1 MTTMQ
6 SQYVTYKKFPDA
18 REAKA
23 LQQFLIENGIECL
36 FVDTSPRMGSA
47 MMGDL
52 NKEYEVQLKPEQFE
66 AADKL
71 LESYAESMMGRL
83 PEDYYLLSFTDE
95 ELYEVV
101 LKHDE
106 WSEFDYVLARK
117 LLAERGKIIDEAEI
131 KHLRQKR
138 MQDLARPETR
148 QTGWIIAGYSMAFLG
163 GLGGII
169 TGYVLLTAKKTL
181 PNGQVVPTYSPVDR
195 MHGKM
200 ILVLGIIIIPLYI
213 VVRILLHP

>member
-1 MTTMQ
+1 MKP
-6 SQYVTYKKFPDA
+6 QYVTYKKFPDA

-36 FVDTSPRMGSA
+36 FADTSPGIGSA
-47 MMGDL
+47 MTGDYG
-52 NKEYEVQLKPEQFE
+52 KEYEVQLKPEQFE

-71 LESYAESMMGRL
+71 LESYAESMMGSL

-117 LLAERGKIIDEAEI
+117 LLAERGKPVDESLI
-131 KHLRQKR
+131 KGLRKQR
-138 MQDLARPETR
+138 MEDLAKPEGN
-148 QTGWIIAGYSMAFLG
+148 QHAWIIVGYVLSLLG
-163 GLGGII
+163 GLFGII
-169 TGYVLLTAKKTL
+169 TGYVLWTSRKTL
-181 PNGQVVPTYSPVDR
+181 PDGNVVPTYSEGDR
-195 MHGKM
+195 AHGKIILILSVIM
-200 ILVLGIIIIPLYI
+200 IVIYTTFYTLY
-213 VVRILLHP
+213 R

>member
-1 MTTMQ
+1 MQ
-6 SQYVTYKKFPDA
+6 NNYVTYKKFPDA

-36 FVDTSPRMGSA
+36 FADTSPGIGSA
-47 MMGDL
+47 MTGDYG
-52 NKEYEVQLKPEQFE
+52 KEYEVQLKPEQFE

-71 LESYAESMMGRL
+71 LESYAESMMGSL

-117 LLAERGKIIDEAEI
+117 LLAERGK
-131 KHLRQKR
+131 
-138 MQDLARPETR
+138 
-148 QTGWIIAGYSMAFLG
+148 AG
-163 GLGGII
+163 
-169 TGYVLLTAKKTL
+169 
-181 PNGQVVPTYSPVDR
+181 
-195 MHGKM
+195 
-200 ILVLGIIIIPLYI
+200 
-213 VVRILLHP
+213 

>member
-1 MTTMQ
+1 MQ
-6 SQYVTYKKFPDA
+6 DKYLTYKKFPDA

-36 FVDTSPRMGSA
+36 FADTSSQIGSA
-47 MMGDL
+47 IAGDL
-52 NKEYEVQLKPEQFE
+52 NKEYEVQLKPERFE

-71 LESYAESMMGRL
+71 LEEQAKNMIGSL

-95 ELYEVV
+95 ELYDVV

-117 LLAERGKIIDEAEI
+117 LLTERGRAIDENELKSLRHQRIEVLAKPES
-131 KHLRQKR
+131 RQK
-138 MQDLARPETR
+138 
-148 QTGWIIAGYSMAFLG
+148 GWVIAGYIMALLG

-169 TGYVLLTAKKTL
+169 TGYVLWTSTKTL
-181 PNGQVVPTYSPVDR
+181 PNGTVVPMYSEPDR

-200 ILVLGIIIIPLYI
+200 IVIFGIIMLPVNIA
-213 VVRILLHP
+213 VNILLYS